1 MTIRRAVLAHHVL
14 VISESLDGAVT
25 LGRKSCSSSLSY
37 PNDEKGNAMNVQDIV
52 NTVSQK
58 AGLDEPTTEKV
69 VGTIFSVLEHEAEG
83 TSVSSFFAQI
93 PGADALAQ
101 KYDVMAAGA
110 AASSGGGLL
119 SSLQGALGGVLGEK
133 AGALINGV
141 AALKASGLD
150 MAQIQKAGTTLIQ
163 QAEAAAGPD
172 LTNQVLDQ
180 VPSLRGHLGL

>member
-1 MTIRRAVLAHHVL
+1 M
-14 VISESLDGAVT
+14 D
-25 LGRKSCSSSLSY
+25 
-37 PNDEKGNAMNVQDIV
+37 VQEIV
-52 NTVSQK
+52 STVSQK
-58 AGLDEPTTEKV
+58 AGLDPITTEKV

-110 AASSGGGLL
+110 AASSGGGFL

-141 AALKASGLD
+141 TALKASGLD
-150 MAQIQKAGTTLIQ
+150 MAQIQKAG
-163 QAEAAAGPD
+163 A
-172 LTNQVLDQ
+172 
-180 VPSLRGHLGL
+180 

>member
-1 MTIRRAVLAHHVL
+1 MDA
-14 VISESLDGAVT
+14 
-25 LGRKSCSSSLSY
+25 
-37 PNDEKGNAMNVQDIV
+37 QDIV

-58 AGLDEPTTEKV
+58 AGLNQATTEKV

-83 TSVSSFFAQI
+83 TSVSSFFAKI

-110 AASSGGGLL
+110 AGGTSGGGLL

-172 LTNQVLDQ
+172 LTGQVLSS
-180 VPSLRGHLGL
+180 VPSLKSHLGL

>member
-1 MTIRRAVLAHHVL
+1 MDA
-14 VISESLDGAVT
+14 
-25 LGRKSCSSSLSY
+25 
-37 PNDEKGNAMNVQDIV
+37 QDIV

-58 AGLDEPTTEKV
+58 AGLNQATTEKV

-83 TSVSSFFAQI
+83 TSVSSFFAKI

-110 AASSGGGLL
+110 AGGTSGGGLL

-150 MAQIQKAGTTLIQ
+150 MAQIQKAGTVLVQ

-172 LTNQVLDQ
+172 LTNQVLGS
-180 VPSLRGHLGL
+180 VPGLRSHLGL

>member
-1 MTIRRAVLAHHVL
+1 
-14 VISESLDGAVT
+14 
-25 LGRKSCSSSLSY
+25 
-37 PNDEKGNAMNVQDIV
+37 MNVQDIV
-52 NTVSQK
+52 NTVSAK

-83 TSVSSFFAQI
+83 TSVSSFFDQI

-110 AASSGGGLL
+110 TANSGGGLL

-141 AALKASGLD
+141 AVLKASGLD
-150 MAQIQKAGTTLIQ
+150 MAQIQKAGTTLTQ

>member
-1 MTIRRAVLAHHVL
+1 M
-14 VISESLDGAVT
+14 D
-25 LGRKSCSSSLSY
+25 
-37 PNDEKGNAMNVQDIV
+37 VQDIV

-58 AGLDEPTTEKV
+58 AGLDQATTEKV

-83 TSVSSFFAQI
+83 TSASSFFAKI

-101 KYDVMAAGA
+101 KYDVMAAPT
-110 AASSGGGLL
+110 GGGGFL

-133 AGALINGV
+133 AGALVNGL

-150 MAQIQKAGTTLIQ
+150 MAQIQKAGETLVQ

-172 LTNQVLDQ
+172 LTNQVLGS
-180 VPSLRGHLGL
+180 VPSLKSHLGLG

>member
-1 MTIRRAVLAHHVL
+1 MDVH
-14 VISESLDGAVT
+14 
-25 LGRKSCSSSLSY
+25 
-37 PNDEKGNAMNVQDIV
+37 DIV

-58 AGLDEPTTEKV
+58 AGLDQATTEKV

-83 TSVSSFFAQI
+83 TSASSFFAKI

-101 KYDVMAAGA
+101 KYDVMAAPA
-110 AASSGGGLL
+110 GGGGFL

-133 AGALINGV
+133 AGALVNGL

-150 MAQIQKAGTTLIQ
+150 MAQIQKAGETLVQ

-172 LTNQVLDQ
+172 LTNQVLGS
-180 VPSLRGHLGL
+180 VPSLKSHLGLG

>member
-1 MTIRRAVLAHHVL
+1 MQLCLI
-14 VISESLDGAVT
+14 
-25 LGRKSCSSSLSY
+25 
-37 PNDEKGNAMNVQDIV
+37 DEKGNAMNVQDIV

-110 AASSGGGLL
+110 AAGSGGGLL

-150 MAQIQKAGTTLIQ
+150 MAQIRQAGETLIK

-172 LTNQVLDQ
+172 LTNQVLEQ

>member
-1 MTIRRAVLAHHVL
+1 M
-14 VISESLDGAVT
+14 D
-25 LGRKSCSSSLSY
+25 
-37 PNDEKGNAMNVQDIV
+37 VQDIV

-58 AGLDEPTTEKV
+58 AGLDQATTEKV

-83 TSVSSFFAQI
+83 TSASSFFAKI

-101 KYDVMAAGA
+101 KYDVMAAPA
-110 AASSGGGLL
+110 GGGGGFL

-133 AGALINGV
+133 AGALVNGL

-150 MAQIQKAGTTLIQ
+150 MAQIQKAGETLVQ

-172 LTNQVLDQ
+172 LTNQVLGS
-180 VPSLRGHLGL
+180 VPSLKSHLGLG

>member
-1 MTIRRAVLAHHVL
+1 
-14 VISESLDGAVT
+14 
-25 LGRKSCSSSLSY
+25 
-37 PNDEKGNAMNVQDIV
+37 MNVQDIV

-58 AGLDEPTTEKV
+58 AGLDQATTEKV

-93 PGADALAQ
+93 PGADALAKQ
-101 KYDVMAAGA
+101 YDVMAAGA
-110 AASSGGGLL
+110 GTSSGGGFL

-163 QAEAAAGPD
+163 EAEAAAGPD
-172 LTNQVLDQ
+172 LTNQVLGQ
-180 VPSLRGHLGL
+180 VPGLKSHLGL

>member
-1 MTIRRAVLAHHVL
+1 M
-14 VISESLDGAVT
+14 D
-25 LGRKSCSSSLSY
+25 
-37 PNDEKGNAMNVQDIV
+37 VQNIV

-58 AGLDEPTTEKV
+58 AGLDQATTEKV

-83 TSVSSFFAQI
+83 TSISSFFARI
-93 PGADALAQ
+93 PGAGALAQ
-101 KYDVMAAGA
+101 KYDVMAAAGGT
-110 AASSGGGLL
+110 SSGGFL

-172 LTNQVLDQ
+172 LTNKVLAS
-180 VPSLRGHLGL
+180 VPSLKSHLGL